1 MYGPTWSLV
10 FSFSDSELPEL
21 ERDVGSSAED
31 DDGTGRLR
39 HQVRE
44 HPEVGHLDVQVTFKT
59 PRPPQSGPLITI
71 DCVLLFVT

>member
-1 MYGPTWSLV
+1 M

-44 HPEVGHLDVQVTFKT
+44 HPEVGHLDVQVQGHFLNTKADSV
-59 PRPPQSGPLITI
+59 RPSYHN
-71 DCVLLFVT
+71 

>member
-10 FSFSDSELPEL
+10 FRFCDSELPEL

-44 HPEVGHLDVQVTFKT
+44 HPEVGHLDVQVRGHFFKHKGRLS
-59 PRPPQSGPLITI
+59 PARI
-71 DCVLLFVT
+71 